1 MRIDAATDS
10 QVKTILRNTIT
21 NCGGVPTDMELAI
34 ASTLVEAAVGEAV
47 AGRCIEIAAG
57 LVPGTERNR
66 TWEEISHGI
75 GREML
80 CAAGM

>member
-1 MRIDAATDS
+1 MHIDEATDS
-10 QVKTILRNTIT
+10 QVKTIIRDTIT
-21 NCGGVPTDMELAI
+21 NCGGTPKDMDLDI
-34 ASTLVEAAVGEAV
+34 CSTLVEDVVGKMV
-47 AGRCIEIAAG
+47 AGRCVEIATG

-80 CAAGM
+80 GWAGM